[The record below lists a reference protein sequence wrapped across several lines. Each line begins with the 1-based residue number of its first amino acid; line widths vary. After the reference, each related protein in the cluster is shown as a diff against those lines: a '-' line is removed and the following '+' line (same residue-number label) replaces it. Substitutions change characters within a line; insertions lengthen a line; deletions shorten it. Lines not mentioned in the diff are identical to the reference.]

1 MAAARTGFEP
11 TEIFTATSMF
21 FTASELN
28 AAKSD
33 ILKLVKLWED
43 SKDKLSSIEFGT
55 TQDRDIFSSYYDLDP
70 GQAFPSA
77 AHIQDFAR
85 GISAA
90 LAIKGWLGGPY
101 TPEVKSKEAQTV
113 YMTGK
118 VWPDEVDVLNVPARG
133 FNSYNSSDIIIK
145 PVGMPKGYYGV
156 SLKKKPKTDSPDPTM
171 INKAFDTIFK
181 DPPSNLKTSIDAMK
195 ADIIGVRQSFF
206 AGLVRDAVTEGL
218 IYLPSSETRKS
229 DKDVFKGSKRTEY
242 NMHKDRAWI
251 NTKGSLNMPEIIGPK
266 DFTADDKRKYTEARL
281 KGLYGLAA
289 EDKDYYLGLLDQ
301 NKRIVVKSN
310 IWNYYG
316 DNTRALGKGALKS
329 RTDTMRKWVNSKLG
343 GKNDLYDGIMGV
355 MNNPIY
361 KNLIAETLV
370 SVTMRPDILDEI
382 KKNQNVKDLGEIDFG
397 FALVTGVGDAR
408 FTANYQNTA
417 ISIPRG
423 NATDIK
429 CVIEGLAHMANV
441 QSDKDWEFKITN
453 RPTEESQDDDLVDD
467 SDDGDGAAK
476 IIFDLERKGKAL
488 MKMELRFKGGFTP
501 QPQWFGVMSS
511 HFKNTVLAG
520 DCL

>member
-156 SLKKKPKTDSPDPTM
+156 SLKKKPKEDDVDPTM
-171 INKAFDTIFK
+171 INKAFDTVLQGKEFDDVKEEIVDVRAEYFGK
-181 DPPSNLKTSIDAMK
+181 LVKEAARLGHINLKTTGRTNKWLFSGHGPEDR
-195 ADIIGVRQSFF
+195 IIH
-206 AGLVRDAVTEGL
+206 
-218 IYLPSSETRKS
+218 
-229 DKDVFKGSKRTEY
+229 
-242 NMHKDRAWI
+242 NMAKDRAFI
-251 NTKGSLNMPEIIGPK
+251 DTKGSMKMKEILGPE
-266 DFTADDKRKYTEARL
+266 DTDDEDQWGK
-281 KGLYGLAA
+281 AA
-289 EDKDYYLGLLDQ
+289 P
-301 NKRIVVKSN
+301 
-310 IWNYYG
+310 NYPGWDEYG
-316 DNTRALGKGALKS
+316 DGKLDRSKLRS
-329 RTDTMRKWVNSKLG
+329 RTDTMRAWVNKQLAT
-343 GKNDLYDGIMGV
+343 DRTLYNKMLGV
-355 MNNPIY
+355 MN
-361 KNLIAETLV
+361 KDADMFAEQLIA
-370 SVTMRPDILDEI
+370 VTMRTDVLEVI
-382 KKNQNVKDLGEIDFG
+382 KRKLKVDGIGDLNIG
-397 FALVTGVGDAR
+397 FALVTGIGYGTKLRPQDITDKKSLLTVPTGH
-408 FTANYQNTA
+408 A
-417 ISIPRG
+417 I
-423 NATDIK
+423 DIK
-429 CVIEGLAHMANV
+429 CVLTGLQHLDTPKNEY
-441 QSDKDWEFKITN
+441 EFKVKKK
-453 RPTEESQDDDLVDD
+453 EEPHVDDD
-467 SDDGDGAAK
+467 GPAK
-476 IIFDLERKGKAL
+476 LIFDLIKNKKPI
-488 MKMELRFKGGFTP
+488 MNMELRFKGGFTS
-501 QPQWFGVMSS
+501 QPQFFGTMTKE
-511 HFKNTVLAG
+511 FKEVLKG
-520 DCL
+520 ECL